1 MDTEHFMHR
10 WYRPSFMV
18 AILLSLIVVVVTS
31 LIARGM
37 LNLRGALVLEEPR
50 NPTVITLV
58 EPKLVEGVFISE
70 IIFLRKEEAAP
81 GEKPAYAYH
90 VRTSD
95 DSDYFVRL
103 VFDKTQYLWTL
114 GQFERLHGGTGSVPS
129 TPQN

>member
-1 MDTEHFMHR
+1 MDTEHFAHR

-50 NPTVITLV
+50 DPTVITLV
-58 EPKLVEGVFISE
+58 EPKLEKGIVISE
-70 IIFLRKEEAAP
+70 ITFLRKEEAAP

-114 GQFERLHGGTGSVPS
+114 ERFERLHGDDL
-129 TPQN
+129 TPPATQD